1 MSNPPKVFISYSWT
15 SEDYK
20 ATVLQL
26 AEALVEKS
34 VDVILDRW
42 DLLPGHDRFAFM
54 EQSIEKADKVL
65 VLCDKKYSD
74 KANAREGGVGT
85 ETAIITPD
93 VYGQSNQEKFIPVV
107 MEDFKFI
114 PSYLK
119 SRLGIDFRDGHRDH
133 GFEEILRAVYN
144 KPANVKPPLGTPP
157 VWLGEGEVSR
167 GGADGIAVKGTKES
181 VKKIVLENIGDKR
194 FTSSDIAVLT
204 GRTQASVHRILSDM
218 LDEGLIIRAGRGYLV
233 RKADEANPTKIK
245 VCIKVWQEVI
255 NPATG
260 KIHDEAGLKALDA
273 IMYGPVHVVDEITS
287 NFEKELLDEF
297 RVLHPDFRFDRYE
310 IRTDEEKE

>member
-65 VLCDKKYSD
+65 VLCDKKYSE

-85 ETAIITPD
+85 ETAIITPG

-107 MEDFKFI
+107 MEDFKFM

-119 SRLGIDFRDGHRDH
+119 SRLGIDFRDGYREH
-133 GFEEILRAVYN
+133 GFEEILRAIYN
-144 KPANVKPPLGTPP
+144 KPANVRPPLGKPP
-157 VWLGEGEVSR
+157 VWIDEGEVSR
-167 GGADGIAVKGTKES
+167 GADGITVKGTKES
-181 VKKIVLENIGDKR
+181 VKRIILENIGNKR
-194 FTSSDIAVLT
+194 FTSSDIAALT
-204 GRTQASVHRILSDM
+204 GKTQASVHRILSEM

-233 RKADEANPTKIK
+233 RKADEANPTTIK
-245 VCIKVWQEVI
+245 VCIRVWQEVI

-287 NFEKELLDEF
+287 NLEKELLDEF
-297 RVLHPDFRFDRYE
+297 KALHPDFRFDRYE
-310 IRTDEEKE
+310 IRTDEE

>member
-1 MSNPPKVFISYSWT
+1 MSNSPKVFISYSWT

-26 AEALVEKS
+26 AEALVDKS
-34 VDVILDRW
+34 VDVVLDRW

-65 VLCDKKYSD
+65 VLCDKKYSE

-93 VYGQSNQEKFIPVV
+93 VYGQSNQEKFIPVI
-107 MEDFKFI
+107 MEDFKFM

-144 KPANVKPPLGTPP
+144 KPANVKPSLGKPP
-157 VWLGEGEVSR
+157 AWLGECVVSR
-167 GGADGIAVKGTKES
+167 GSADGMAVKDTKES
-181 VKKIVLENIGDKR
+181 VKKIVLENTGDKS
-194 FTSSDIAVLT
+194 FTSSDLAVLT

-218 LDEGLIIRAGRGYLV
+218 LDEGSIIRVGRGYLI
-233 RKADEANPTKIK
+233 RKVDEVNSTKIK

-273 IMYGPVHVVDEITS
+273 IKYGPIHVVDEITS
-287 NFEKELLDEF
+287 NLEKELLDEF
-297 RVLHPDFRFDRYE
+297 KARHPDFRFDRYE
-310 IRTDEEKE
+310 IQTDEEKD